1 MSIDFIG
8 PRSRPTDDAP
18 DGAEP
23 RALPVEP
30 DEGLVPAGV
39 PDDTERERPIDPET

>member
-1 MSIDFIG
+1 MSIEFIG
-8 PRSRPTDDAP
+8 PRPRPTDDAP
-18 DGAEP
+18 DGVEP
-23 RALPVEP
+23 RDLPVEP